1 MRKVLT
7 HDFNDH
13 SLIGLFA
20 FDSMNAID
28 SFGERFRIKIK
39 LTRVDRKDAVALA
52 FLSPLISRT

>member
-1 MRKVLT
+1 MWKVLT
-7 HDFNDH
+7 HDFDDL
-13 SLIGLFA
+13 SSFGLFA

-52 FLSPLISRT
+52 SLVL